1 MSLPLTRFVK
11 RPGVGRAGRPVNI
24 CGNFFPVAC
33 LPDLAIHHYDVTI
46 SSDMPPAVNRRLF
59 DELIKAY
66 RESDL
71 GGANPVFDGR
81 KNMFS
86 SKELPFESRT
96 FDVSLLFGTVFFKVD
111 R

>member
-1 MSLPLTRFVK
+1 MSAPQLTQFVK

-24 CGNFFPVAC
+24 RSNFFPVTG
-33 LPDLAIHHYDVTI
+33 LPNKTIYHYDISI

-59 DELIKAY
+59 SEWVSAY
-66 RESDL
+66 KQSDL
-71 GGANPVFDGR
+71 GGANPVFHGC

-96 FDVSLLFGTVFFKVD
+96 FDVSL
-111 R
+111 